1 MKLFFAAFLD
11 ILLQTTTFFAP
22 LENNERR
29 AWALCLGAFLFPGAA
44 ARSGSE
50 RGPDRKQR
58 RHKYRTGPGAPD
70 IITPLATF

>member
-29 AWALCLGAFLFPGAA
+29 AWALCLGAFLFLGYAAWADQKRRPAA
-44 ARSGSE
+44 A
-50 RGPDRKQR
+50 QR
-58 RHKYRTGPGAPD
+58 LP
-70 IITPLATF
+70 